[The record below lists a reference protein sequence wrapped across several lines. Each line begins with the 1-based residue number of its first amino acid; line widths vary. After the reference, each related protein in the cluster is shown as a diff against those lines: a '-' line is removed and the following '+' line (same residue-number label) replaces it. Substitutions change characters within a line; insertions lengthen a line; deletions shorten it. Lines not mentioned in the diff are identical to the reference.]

1 MPDTTLHAAQRRS
14 TLAKAMGEHALR
26 VALRHGAWHQPWP
39 GVVVP
44 KDRVLDP
51 LTRAAAAVLFAGKD
65 AVLSGRT
72 AAALYGCSVAASPQV
87 HLTLPYNRWVRR
99 RPGLVVHHDRFA
111 EEDVGELHGLPIF
124 AFDLVIAE
132 LLCTASRRLA
142 LACTDQAL
150 AAVGP
155 DLVDQ
160 VAARLECRDD
170 RRGTRRA
177 AALLELATGRADSPP
192 ESWLLLMVVDAGFP
206 VPQAQHEVHDLAGR
220 LVYVLDLAWPE
231 LRIALEYDGF
241 EAHENR
247 VIADAVRDARLAD
260 RGWTVIRVRAPDLWN
275 SRPLLDELAAAFNAR
290 KYPELAA

>member
-1 MPDTTLHAAQRRS
+1 MPDSTLHAAQHRS
-14 TLAKAMGEHALR
+14 TLAKTMGERALR

-39 GVVVP
+39 GVVIP

-51 LTRAAAAVLFAGKD
+51 LTRASAALLFAGKD
-65 AVLSGRT
+65 AVLSDRT
-72 AAALYGCSVAASPQV
+72 AAALYGCPAAATPEV
-87 HLTLPYNRWVRR
+87 HLTLPYSRWVRR
-99 RPGLVVHHDRFA
+99 RPGLVIHHDRFA
-111 EEDVGELHGLPIF
+111 DEDVGELHGLTIF
-124 AFDLVIAE
+124 AFDFVIAE

-150 AAVGP
+150 AAAGP
-155 DLVDQ
+155 ALVDQ
-160 VAARLECRDD
+160 VASRLERRDD

-177 AALLELATGRADSPP
+177 AALLELATGKADSPP

-206 VPQAQHEVHDLAGR
+206 VPQAQHEVRDLTGR

-241 EAHENR
+241 EAHEDR
-247 VIADAVRDARLAD
+247 VVADALRDARLTD

-275 SRPLLDELAAAFNAR
+275 SRPLLEELSAAFNSR
-290 KYPELAA
+290 KYPGLAA